1 MAICHKSL
9 EPSFKEVMDFFV
21 LLAYAR
27 LAASRTLLQ
36 WLLTC
41 LSFIL
46 HSGDLS
52 FWCKWKKWFLWTMA
66 AAQAAENHGD
76 EWWDLTWYFWQGNS
90 NQNPL
95 TKFSS
100 SSSRSTE
107 FKDILPWNIS
117 QIITKTI
124 PISMRIVISY
134 EMQLGIPLW
143 IFGKSMETETTTWS
157 EFSSGGKA
165 CRTKLAS
172 EELNKSNCE
181 NHSLDLFRNVGILQ
195 SHVGML
201 TIWVRFFDYNTVH
214 QVCQFYEYKLASSY
228 DGH

>member
-21 LLAYAR
+21 LLAYAS

-36 WLLTC
+36 WFLTC

-124 PISMRIVISY
+124 PISTSIVISY
-134 EMQLGIPLW
+134 VMKRGMPLW
-143 IFGKSMETETTTWS
+143 IWWKVNGNWDNIVEQI
-157 EFSSGGKA
+157 
-165 CRTKLAS
+165 LAS
-172 EELNKSNCE
+172 EVRNKFKRAGPWESQ
-181 NHSLDLFRNVGILQ
+181 SGIQVGK
-195 SHVGML
+195 L
-201 TIWVRFFDYNTVH
+201 TIWVRSFEIIT
-214 QVCQFYEYKLASSY
+214 EL
-228 DGH
+228 

>member
-1 MAICHKSL
+1 
-9 EPSFKEVMDFFV
+9 
-21 LLAYAR
+21 
-27 LAASRTLLQ
+27 
-36 WLLTC
+36 
-41 LSFIL
+41 
-46 HSGDLS
+46 
-52 FWCKWKKWFLWTMA
+52 
-66 AAQAAENHGD
+66 
-76 EWWDLTWYFWQGNS
+76 
-90 NQNPL
+90 
-95 TKFSS
+95 
-100 SSSRSTE
+100 
-107 FKDILPWNIS
+107 
-117 QIITKTI
+117 
-124 PISMRIVISY
+124 
-134 EMQLGIPLW
+134 MQLGIPLW